1 MKRGGKL
8 EKGLRTAGEY
18 VLSIGVFVLIW
29 WIYVTAK
36 DVPAYI
42 LPAPDKVL
50 KSLTEMFMD
59 GSVYPHLW
67 TTAYEVVLGFLIGS
81 FLGILL
87 GYVFTKAD
95 VLKTML
101 MPYLIFLQTAPKIAL
116 VPLFVVWFGIGLV
129 SKVVLIISMVLFPV
143 LSGMMLGLES
153 IPPDVRNLM
162 KILKA
167 SRWQVFS
174 KVESAVFP
182 SGAVR
187 QPEGRHC
194 PGCHRCDC
202 GRVDV
207 GKTGAGLHSDVCV
220 VHLRYADASGR
231 HHRDDYSRHCDV

>member
-101 MPYLIFLQTAPKIAL
+101 MPYLIFLQTAA
-116 VPLFVVWFGIGLV
+116 
-129 SKVVLIISMVLFPV
+129 
-143 LSGMMLGLES
+143 
-153 IPPDVRNLM
+153 
-162 KILKA
+162 
-167 SRWQVFS
+167 
-174 KVESAVFP
+174 
-182 SGAVR
+182 
-187 QPEGRHC
+187 
-194 PGCHRCDC
+194 
-202 GRVDV
+202 
-207 GKTGAGLHSDVCV
+207 
-220 VHLRYADASGR
+220 
-231 HHRDDYSRHCDV
+231 